1 MSCCDSVLNSSVQSN
16 AVTED
21 CIIAYKIFDQCRKQ
35 ICLTPCILGP
45 ARSSRASTACSEILQ
60 EGDIIVP
67 PINAASVTM
76 DDLSLCKRF
85 QNRILGC
92 GSKVCILLHT
102 YVPRFRL

>member
-45 ARSSRASTACSEILQ
+45 ARSSRLRRKKKTLSEQDTGMWKQSLYFATHLRSAI
-60 EGDIIVP
+60 P
-67 PINAASVTM
+67 TVT
-76 DDLSLCKRF
+76 L
-85 QNRILGC
+85 
-92 GSKVCILLHT
+92 
-102 YVPRFRL
+102 